1 MKYYFTHMRMTI
13 IKKII
18 KWKITSVSE
27 DVKILEPWSTVS
39 RNVKHRCSHCGK
51 L

>member
-1 MKYYFTHMRMTI
+1 MKSDTVSTVIREMQIKITVKYYFTHMRMTI

-27 DVKILEPWSTVS
+27 DVKIL
-39 RNVKHRCSHCGK
+39 
-51 L
+51 